1 MALISRRTI
10 AWVVLSLAGL
20 LVALHLVRASL
31 SPSLKTKDSK
41 RFSRIMD
48 EAELGDPEAQY
59 QLATCYMDGVLVARD
74 KTKARKLIFEA
85 AKQGST
91 NALKTLGIAYD
102 GENNGLRWKSDLEL
116 NIDASEA
123 FKWWKAAADQ
133 GDALA
138 QAETGRRYANGE
150 GISKDEIEAFAYSI
164 LYQSNPNP
172 PARIVVGANDYW
184 TRTIEERMPSDAILI
199 GWQRALEL
207 KKAIDATI
215 KAKLASELARV
226 VAARSNPGYVK
237 RFEKDSTLAMLGD
250 ASSQYNLGLSYK
262 LGRGVDKDY
271 LEAYAFY
278 NLAAVSDEAA
288 REELLELER
297 DLSNADRLLGQQRT
311 KDLQKEIEFRKAA
324 KNSGK

>member
-1 MALISRRTI
+1 
-10 AWVVLSLAGL
+10 
-20 LVALHLVRASL
+20 
-31 SPSLKTKDSK
+31 
-41 RFSRIMD
+41 MD

-74 KTKARKLIFEA
+74 KTKAIKLIFEA

-91 NALKTLGIAYD
+91 KALKTLGIAYD

-199 GWQRALEL
+199 GRQRALEL
-207 KKAIDATI
+207 RKAIDATI

-271 LEAYAFY
+271 LEAYAYY

-297 DLSNADRLLGQQRT
+297 VLSNVDREVGQR
-311 KDLQKEIEFRKAA
+311 
-324 KNSGK
+324 